1 MCSELDSHQ
10 AADLGLSAAEAAA
23 IAQAYQSNF
32 AYVYAE
38 LTRRG
43 AYTEQ
48 QFTTVSPPGSS
59 QQCRG
64 LLGGALGCS
73 SGGAAGAGP
82 PPSLLVRM
90 ADSNPRLSF
99 ATYLLGRGAYGWFGH
114 TWQGCGSPDVNQPTV
129 YPLWHSELYDADYG
143 EPLEVCRETA
153 AGSGVFERRWSKA
166 YVSLDCSNLSV
177 NLTLY

>member
-10 AADLGLSAAEAAA
+10 AADLGLSEAETAA

-48 QFTTVSPPGSS
+48 QFTAVSPPGNSK
-59 QQCRG
+59 QCES
-64 LLGGALGCS
+64 LLGGTLGCS
-73 SGGAAGAGP
+73 NSGGN

-90 ADSNPRLSF
+90 EDSNPRLSF
-99 ATYLLGRGAYGWFGH
+99 ATYLLGRGDYGFFGH
-114 TWQGCGSPDVNQPTV
+114 TWQGCGSPDVNQRTT
-129 YPLWHSELYDADYG
+129 YPPWHSELYDADWG
-143 EPLEVCRETA
+143 VPLEGCRETA
-153 AGSGVFERRWSKA
+153 TGSGVFERRWSKS
-166 YVSLDCSNLSV
+166 YVSLDCSSLSV
-177 NLTLY
+177 NLTLF